1 MTCGSV
7 GFISVKKKVGRGFRA
22 LFAAAGHRTGMG
34 EGWLASGD
42 GADVIGVT

>member
-22 LFAAAGHRTGMG
+22 LFAAAKHQTGTG
-34 EGWLASGD
+34 EGWLVSGD

>member
-22 LFAAAGHRTGMG
+22 LFAAAEHRAGLG
-34 EGWLASGD
+34 EGWLFSGD
-42 GADVIGVT
+42 GTDVMGVT

>member
-1 MTCGSV
+1 MTRGSV

-22 LFAAAGHRTGMG
+22 LFAAAEHQTGMG

-42 GADVIGVT
+42 GLT